1 MVASPTVSVKPPS
14 ASPNSPAA
22 PVRAIGFWGGLSA
35 NLLNMIGIGPF
46 ITIPLMLSAMGGPQ
60 ALLGW
65 GLGAILCAF
74 DGLVWAEL
82 GSALPHS
89 GGTYHYLREAFG
101 SAKLG
106 RLFGFIFLWQSL
118 LLGPLAIAS
127 AAVGSAAYTTFLFPH
142 LHAGQLTAIA
152 AVVCLVN
159 TALLYR
165 DVGSIERL
173 SITVGALVVASLG
186 WILVNGAV
194 HFNAKLA
201 FDFPAGAFHL
211 NHAFWVGL
219 GAATLIGVYDYGGYN
234 NVCMIGG
241 EIKTPQKT
249 IPAAVLISIAVV
261 AALYVGLNLSILGVV
276 PWRAAMQ
283 SRTIAA
289 DFMQTLYGRSGGIVV
304 AIMILIAGWGGG
316 VACLLGYSRIPYA
329 AAACGD
335 FFKVF
340 ARLHPKGRF
349 PTVSLVFIG
358 VASAVACFISLQAL
372 IDATIVIQAMFQ
384 FLLQCLAVVMLR
396 RRRLEGPQTF
406 RMPLYPLPL
415 IITALGWLY
424 IVVTS
429 PPAQIAIGASVF
441 LTGAAAFLIRARIQ
455 GTWPFR
461 TA

>member
-1 MVASPTVSVKPPS
+1 
-14 ASPNSPAA
+14 
-22 PVRAIGFWGGLSA
+22 LSA

-46 ITIPLMLSAMGGPQ
+46 ITIPLMLAAMGGPQ

-65 GLGAILCAF
+65 GLGAILCVF

-82 GSALPHS
+82 GSAMPHS
-89 GGTYHYLREAFG
+89 GGTYHYLRETFG
-101 SAKLG
+101 AAKFG
-106 RLFGFIFLWQSL
+106 RLFGFVFLWQSL

-127 AAVGSAAYTTFLFPH
+127 GAVGSAAYATYLFPQ
-142 LHAGQLTAIA
+142 LHAGQLTALA

-173 SITVGALVVASLG
+173 SITIGALVIASLG
-186 WILVNGAV
+186 WILLSGAM

-201 FDFPAGAFHL
+201 FDFPPGAFKLTHG
-211 NHAFWVGL
+211 FWVGL

-241 EIKTPQKT
+241 EIKTPRRT

-276 PWRAAMQ
+276 PWRVAVQ
-283 SRTIAA
+283 SKTIAA
-289 DFMQTLYGRSGGIVV
+289 DFMQTLHGRVGGV
-304 AIMILIAGWGGG
+304 AVAVMILIAGWGGA

-358 VASAVACFISLQAL
+358 VASAVACFVSLQAL

-384 FLLQCLAVVMLR
+384 FLLQCLAVVILR
-396 RRRLEGPQTF
+396 QRKTKGPATF

-415 IITALGWLY
+415 IITAAGWLY
-424 IVVTS
+424 IIYTC
-429 PPAQIAIGASVF
+429 PLPQIGIGVGVF
-441 LTGAAAFLIRARIQ
+441 VTGAAVFMVRARLR
-455 GTWPFR
+455 GTWPFKP
-461 TA
+461 A